1 MWARG
6 LSFIA
11 DDIEKGYSN
20 FRREFGGFLYHKTC
34 SYHTVSNPSPMY
46 LPKRIKN
53 LCLHKCLHTYRAV
66 LLIAQTWKQSKCP
79 SVGEK
84 TALWPDN

>member
-1 MWARG
+1 M
-6 LSFIA
+6 LLPHSQQ
-11 DDIEKGYSN
+11 S
-20 FRREFGGFLYHKTC
+20 
-34 SYHTVSNPSPMY
+34 SPMY

-84 TALWPDN
+84 TALWPDNWILFSDKKWATKSWKDINET